1 MAASE
6 IGGGD
11 RVFSVTDDVTR
22 WRRAKLKGETGFP
35 KCWMTSE
42 EGYGSRM
49 RQKFVSPRMVWEE
62 WRGVKEAWDK

>member
-1 MAASE
+1 MERAQNSGPNMAASE

-35 KCWMTSE
+35 K
-42 EGYGSRM
+42 
-49 RQKFVSPRMVWEE
+49 
-62 WRGVKEAWDK
+62 